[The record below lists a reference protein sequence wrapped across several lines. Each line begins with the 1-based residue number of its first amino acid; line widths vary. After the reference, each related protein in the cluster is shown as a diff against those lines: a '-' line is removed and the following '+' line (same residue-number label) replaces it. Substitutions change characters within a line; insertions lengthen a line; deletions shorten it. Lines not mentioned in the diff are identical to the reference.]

1 MHELAVAATDDG
13 HPGLAARRLRQGLA
27 LLRWETGGP
36 PESADPERAALLA
49 RLLTSLAHA
58 EAEQGHSARGTEL
71 LDEAQRWA
79 PPAELAIVHGQ
90 RGLMY
95 LRTGRTAE
103 ALEQL
108 DLAVPRLARSVE
120 LARVLLNRSVI
131 HLMTGK
137 VRLARADARRSA
149 ELAKSHGHEV
159 IEAKALHNDGYCD
172 LLLGDIPTA
181 LAVFGE
187 VERAYRRVN
196 PGFLPVLAL
205 DQARALLA
213 AGLADEAGRT
223 LDGALDGFRKQRLM
237 QDYAEA
243 ELARAQAALHAGRFT
258 EARTWARHAEARFRR
273 RRSPAWA
280 LRAELMRLRAEFA
293 APPRPEPLRPEPP
306 RPEPSGTLDQAASPE
321 AGDVPDQSVRPG
333 ARGALD
339 QGVRPG
345 AIARKARELA
355 ARCAELGLR
364 DESEM
369 ATLLAIRALVAAGNL
384 TEADSLAS
392 HAAPPAAPSAAPP
405 APPASAHPAV
415 PPAVRPRAD
424 SLAVPPAK
432 RLSSRVAPLEVRLMR
447 RLAEAEL
454 ASARGLRGQ
463 ALRRVRSGLALVHEH
478 RGRLG
483 SLDMQTGVTALGSDL
498 AAAGLAAALANGS
511 ARLVF
516 EWSERCRAQ
525 AFRFPP
531 IRPQHD
537 EPTAEALA
545 ELRHL
550 AQRLHAGE
558 AAARRDPEIRRRC
571 LELERLIRERGWQ
584 LPGARESL
592 AQAST
597 AVVEAELAAAGLA
610 LVSLLNVRGR
620 LLALVLGAGRCRLLE
635 LGAYEPLAEAVR
647 RLTGDLNARA
657 GRNLRP
663 ALALVIEASLRRQLG
678 TIADGLLAPLLPSLA
693 GASGIVVVPTMDLSA
708 IPWGA
713 LPGLVGKPVVAAP
726 SAQVWATAQRARLA
740 GVADGEPPL
749 LVAGPNL
756 TAVKPEIEH
765 LAALYPKARRLTGSA
780 ATVAA
785 TLEALDGASIAH
797 LAAHGHHERENV
809 LFSRLVLSDGPLMAH
824 DVQRLR
830 TAPRHV
836 VLSACDIG
844 RLVVRPG
851 DELLGFTAALLY
863 MGTPTVVSSV
873 AKVPDETAIEI
884 MAAYHRHLTLGL
896 SPAAALA
903 TASATAPLS
912 TFVCFGAG

>member
-1 MHELAVAATDDG
+1 MSKVTADGSEIYERVARLHGLAVAATDDG

-27 LLRWETGGP
+27 LLRWETGAP
-36 PESADPERAALLA
+36 PETGDPERAALLA

-79 PPAELAIVHGQ
+79 PPAELAIVQGQ

-103 ALEQL
+103 ALELL
-108 DLAVPRLARSVE
+108 DLAVPRLARGVE

-137 VRLARADARRSA
+137 VGLARADARRSA
-149 ELAKSHGHEV
+149 ELARAQGHEV
-159 IEAKALHNDGYCD
+159 IEAKAQHNDGYCD

-243 ELARAQAALHAGRFT
+243 ELARAQAALHAGRFA
-258 EARTWARHAEARFRR
+258 EARAWARRAENRFRR

-280 LRAELMRLRAEFA
+280 LRAELMRLRADLA
-293 APPRPEPLRPEPP
+293 GPARPGSR
-306 RPEPSGTLDQAASPE
+306 GA
-321 AGDVPDQSVRPG
+321 PDQIARPG
-333 ARGALD
+333 A
-339 QGVRPG
+339 V
-345 AIARKARELA
+345 ARKAGDLA

-369 ATLLAIRALVAAGNL
+369 AALLATRALVAAGNFA
-384 TEADSLAS
+384 EAEALWSRAEPVVARPGSGD
-392 HAAPPAAPSAAPP
+392 APLE
-405 APPASAHPAV
+405 
-415 PPAVRPRAD
+415 VRLGSGSRA
-424 SLAVPPAK
+424 
-432 RLSSRVAPLEVRLMR
+432 APLEVRLMR

-463 ALRRVRSGLALVHEH
+463 ALRRVRSGLALIHAH

-550 AQRLHAGE
+550 AQQLHAGE

-592 AQAST
+592 APAST
-597 AVVEAELAAAGLA
+597 GVVEAELAAAGLA

-635 LGAYEPLAEAVR
+635 LGAYAPLAEAVQ

-663 ALALVIEASLRRQLG
+663 NLAAVIDASLRRQLA
-678 TIADGLLAPLLPSLA
+678 TIADGLLTPLLPSLA
-693 GASGIVVVPTMDLSA
+693 EAHGIVVVPTMALSA
-708 IPWGA
+708 IPWGT

-726 SAQVWATAQRARLA
+726 SAQVWAAAQRARLSS
-740 GVADGEPPL
+740 VADGEPPL

-756 TAVKPEIEH
+756 TAVEPEIEQI
-765 LAALYPKARRLTGSA
+765 AALYPKAQQLTGSA

-809 LFSRLVLSDGPLMAH
+809 LFSRLILSDGPLMAH

-873 AKVPDETAIEI
+873 AKVPDETAIAV
-884 MAAYHRHLTLGL
+884 MAAYHRQLALGL

-903 TASATAPLS
+903 AASASVGESSS

>member
-1 MHELAVAATDDG
+1 MSSAEVSEIHERAARLHGLAVAATDDG

-27 LLRWETGGP
+27 LLRWETGAP
-36 PESADPERAALLA
+36 PETGDPERAALLA

-58 EAEQGHSARGTEL
+58 EAEQGHSARSTEL

-79 PPAELAIVHGQ
+79 PPAELAIVQGQ

-103 ALEQL
+103 ALELL
-108 DLAVPRLARSVE
+108 DLAVPRLARGVE

-149 ELAKSHGHEV
+149 ELSRAQGHEV
-159 IEAKALHNDGYCD
+159 LEAKARHNDGYCD

-187 VERAYRRVN
+187 VEGAYRRVN

-243 ELARAQAALHAGRFT
+243 ELARAQAALHAGRFA
-258 EARTWARHAEARFRR
+258 EARAWARRAEDRFRR

-293 APPRPEPLRPEPP
+293 DPA
-306 RPEPSGTLDQAASPE
+306 
-321 AGDVPDQSVRPG
+321 RPG
-333 ARGALD
+333 ARGASDQGGRPGSGGVLD
-339 QGVRPG
+339 QGGRPG
-345 AIARKARELA
+345 AVARKAVDLA

-364 DESEM
+364 DESET
-369 ATLLAIRALVAAGNL
+369 AALLATRALVAAG
-384 TEADSLAS
+384 SLAEAEALWS
-392 HAAPPAAPSAAPP
+392 GAAPLVARPGSRDAPLVA
-405 APPASAHPAV
+405 
-415 PPAVRPRAD
+415 RPGSRA
-424 SLAVPPAK
+424 
-432 RLSSRVAPLEVRLMR
+432 APLEVRLMR

-463 ALRRVRSGLALVHEH
+463 ALRRVRSGLALIHAH

-584 LPGARESL
+584 LPGVRESL
-592 AQAST
+592 VPVST
-597 AVVEAELAAAGLA
+597 GAVEAELAAAGLA
-610 LVSLLNVRGR
+610 LVSLLNVQGR

-635 LGAYEPLAEAVR
+635 LGAYAPLAEAVQ

-663 ALALVIEASLRRQLG
+663 NLAAVIDASLRRQLA

-693 GASGIVVVPTMDLSA
+693 GADGIVVVPTMALSA

-726 SAQVWATAQRARLA
+726 SAQVWAAAQRARLA

-756 TAVKPEIEH
+756 TAVEPEIEQ
-765 LAALYPKARRLTGSA
+765 LATLYPKARRLTGPA

-873 AKVPDETAIEI
+873 AKVPDETAIAI
-884 MAAYHRHLTLGL
+884 MAAYHRHLALGL

-903 TASATAPLS
+903 AASASASAGQSVGESLS

>member
-1 MHELAVAATDDG
+1 MSTAEGSEIHERAARLHGLAVAATDDG

-27 LLRWETGGP
+27 LLRWETGAP
-36 PESADPERAALLA
+36 PDAGDPERAVLLA

-79 PPAELAIVHGQ
+79 PPAELAIVQGQ

-103 ALEQL
+103 ALELL
-108 DLAVPRLARSVE
+108 DLAVPRLARGVE

-149 ELAKSHGHEV
+149 ELARALGHEV
-159 IEAKALHNDGYCD
+159 LEAKAQHNDGYCD

-187 VERAYRRVN
+187 VEGAYRRVN

-243 ELARAQAALHAGRFT
+243 ELARAQAALHAGRFA
-258 EARTWARHAEARFRR
+258 EARAWARRAEDRFRR

-293 APPRPEPLRPEPP
+293 GAPRLGPPRLGPPRLGPPRPGSR
-306 RPEPSGTLDQAASPE
+306 GA
-321 AGDVPDQSVRPG
+321 PDQGGRPG
-333 ARGALD
+333 SGGVLD
-339 QGVRPG
+339 QGVWPGSGGAPDHGGRPG
-345 AIARKARELA
+345 PVARKAVDLA

-364 DESEM
+364 DESET
-369 ATLLAIRALVAAGNL
+369 AALLATRALVAAGNL
-384 TEADSLAS
+384 AEAEALWSGI
-392 HAAPPAAPSAAPP
+392 APL
-405 APPASAHPAV
+405 
-415 PPAVRPRAD
+415 VRPG
-424 SLAVPPAK
+424 
-432 RLSSRVAPLEVRLMR
+432 SRDAPLEVRLMR

-454 ASARGLRGQ
+454 AGARGLRGQ
-463 ALRRVRSGLALVHEH
+463 ALRRVRSGLALIHAH

-537 EPTAEALA
+537 EPTAEAMA

-550 AQRLHAGE
+550 AQQLHAGE

-584 LPGARESL
+584 LPGVRESL
-592 AQAST
+592 APVST
-597 AVVEAELAAAGLA
+597 GAVEAELAAAGLA
-610 LVSLLNVRGR
+610 LVSLLNVQGR

-635 LGAYEPLAEAVR
+635 LGAYAPLAEAVQ

-663 ALALVIEASLRRQLG
+663 NLAAVIDASLRRQLA

-693 GASGIVVVPTMDLSA
+693 GADGIVVVPTMALSA

-726 SAQVWATAQRARLA
+726 SAQVWAAAQRARLT

-756 TAVKPEIEH
+756 TAVEPEIEQ
-765 LAALYPKARRLTGSA
+765 LATLYPKARRLTGSA

-873 AKVPDETAIEI
+873 AKVPDETAIAI
-884 MAAYHRHLTLGL
+884 MAAYHRHLALGL
-896 SPAAALA
+896 SPAGALA
-903 TASATAPLS
+903 GASASASASAGESLS

>member
-1 MHELAVAATDDG
+1 MSKVTAEGSEIYERAARLHGLAVAATDDG

-27 LLRWETGGP
+27 LLRWEAGAP
-36 PESADPERAALLA
+36 PEAGDPERAALLT

-71 LDEAQRWA
+71 LGEAQRWA
-79 PPAELAIVHGQ
+79 PPAELAIVQGQ

-103 ALEQL
+103 ALELL

-137 VRLARADARRSA
+137 AGLARADARRSA
-149 ELAKSHGHEV
+149 ELARAHGHEV
-159 IEAKALHNDGYCD
+159 IEAKARHNDGYCD

-243 ELARAQAALHAGRFT
+243 ELARAQAALHAGRFA
-258 EARTWARHAEARFRR
+258 EARAWARRAEDRFRR

-293 APPRPEPLRPEPP
+293 GPAR
-306 RPEPSGTLDQAASPE
+306 DQGA
-321 AGDVPDQSVRPG
+321 RPG
-333 ARGALD
+333 A
-339 QGVRPG
+339 V
-345 AIARKARELA
+345 ARKAGDLA

-364 DESEM
+364 DESET
-369 ATLLAIRALVAAGNL
+369 AALLATRALVAAG
-384 TEADSLAS
+384 SLAEAEALWGR
-392 HAAPPAAPSAAPP
+392 AAPLVAPPGSHGAPLEVRLGSDSSAAPIE
-405 APPASAHPAV
+405 
-415 PPAVRPRAD
+415 VRLGAG
-424 SLAVPPAK
+424 
-432 RLSSRVAPLEVRLMR
+432 SRVAPLEVRLMR

-463 ALRRVRSGLALVHEH
+463 ALRRVRSGLALIHAH

-550 AQRLHAGE
+550 AQQLHAGE

-592 AQAST
+592 APAST
-597 AVVEAELAAAGLA
+597 GVVEAELAAAGLA

-635 LGAYEPLAEAVR
+635 LGAYAPLAEAVQ

-663 ALALVIEASLRRQLG
+663 NLAAVIDASLRRQLA
-678 TIADGLLAPLLPSLA
+678 TIADGLLTPLLPALA
-693 GASGIVVVPTMDLSA
+693 GAHGIVVVPTMALSA
-708 IPWGA
+708 IPWGT

-726 SAQVWATAQRARLA
+726 SAQVWAAAQRARLA

-756 TAVKPEIEH
+756 TSVEPEIEQI
-765 LAALYPKARRLTGSA
+765 AALYPKARQLTGSA

-873 AKVPDETAIEI
+873 AKVPDETAIAV
-884 MAAYHRHLTLGL
+884 MAAYHRQLALGL

-903 TASATAPLS
+903 AASESASVGESLS

>member
-1 MHELAVAATDDG
+1 M
-13 HPGLAARRLRQGLA
+13 
-27 LLRWETGGP
+27 
-36 PESADPERAALLA
+36 
-49 RLLTSLAHA
+49 
-58 EAEQGHSARGTEL
+58 
-71 LDEAQRWA
+71 
-79 PPAELAIVHGQ
+79 HGQ

-108 DLAVPRLARSVE
+108 DLAVPRLVRGVE

-149 ELAKSHGHEV
+149 ELARSYGHEV

-181 LAVFGE
+181 LTVFGE

-258 EARTWARHAEARFRR
+258 EARTWARHAEDRFRR

-293 APPRPEPLRPEPP
+293 DPPRPG
-306 RPEPSGTLDQAASPE
+306 PSGALDQAAGS
-321 AGDVPDQSVRPG
+321 G
-333 ARGALD
+333 ARGAL
-339 QGVRPG
+339 GRKAGESG
-345 AIARKARELA
+345 AVARKAWELA

-369 ATLLAIRALVAAGNL
+369 ATLLAVRALVAAGNL
-384 TEADSLAS
+384 TEADSLANR
-392 HAAPPAAPSAAPP
+392 AAPSAVPPAVSAAPP
-405 APPASAHPAV
+405 A
-415 PPAVRPRAD
+415 VRRGAD
-424 SLAVPPAK
+424 SRAAPPAK
-432 RLSSRVAPLEVRLMR
+432 RLSSRAAPLEVRLMR
-447 RLAEAEL
+447 RLADAEL

-498 AAAGLAAALANGS
+498 AAAGLVAALANGS

-537 EPTAEALA
+537 EQTAEALA

-584 LPGARESL
+584 LPGARASL
-592 AQAST
+592 APAST

-620 LLALVLGAGRCRLLE
+620 LLALVLGAGRCRILE

-663 ALALVIEASLRRQLG
+663 ALAAVIEASLRRQLA

-693 GASGIVVVPTMDLSA
+693 GARGIVVVPTMDLSA

-713 LPGLVGKPVVAAP
+713 LPGLAGKPVVAAP
-726 SAQVWATAQRARLA
+726 SAQVWATAQRARLV

-756 TAVKPEIEH
+756 TAVEPEIER

-873 AKVPDETAIEI
+873 AKVPDETAIEV
-884 MAAYHRHLTLGL
+884 MAAYHRHLALSL

-903 TASATAPLS
+903 AASASAPLS